1 MPNLKDFAI
10 NMISNNPHVSNN
22 PQAQHMLQIIQ
33 NGDSKQGQQI
43 AENICK
49 TYGITPEQA
58 VQQAKKFFG
67 MP

>member
-10 NMISNNPHVSNN
+10 NMISNNPRVSRN

>member
-1 MPNLKDFAI
+1 MFNLKDFAI
-10 NMISNNPHVSNN
+10 NMIFNNPRVSNN